1 MSWNAIHPVSYAAQI
16 VSLFVRLWVEIL
28 VRVKVFLPCTVSLF
42 VRLWVEILQIN
53 RGAIIRTVSLF
64 VRLWVEISKVIKQ
77 SLDYATSASSWGCEL
92 KCLYWQIKFTQI
104 IVSLFVRLWVEIM
117 TGEDKSNDNKSA
129 SSWGCELKFLI
140 IIASILKCSQPL
152 REAVSWNTLMKK
164 KWKRKKS
171 QPLREA
177 VSWNGIK
184 NLEGKAILGQPL
196 REAVSWNNKFVHNS
210 SRNNHCQ
217 PFSQPLR
224 EAVSWNI

>member
-1 MSWNAIHPVSYAAQI
+1 MWSASSWGCE
-16 VSLFVRLWVEIL
+16 LKCF
-28 VRVKVFLPCTVSLF
+28 
-42 VRLWVEILQIN
+42 
-53 RGAIIRTVSLF
+53 G
-64 VRLWVEISKVIKQ
+64 ISCFCA
-77 SLDYATSASSWGCEL
+77 SAMSASSWGCEL

-196 REAVSWNNKFVHNS
+196 REAVSWNNFKQSNAQS
-210 SRNNHCQ
+210 WLEG
-217 PFSQPLR
+217 QPLR
-224 EAVSWNI
+224 EAVSWNVSSQKNQY